1 MAGLP
6 QNTRDQVML
15 AVGIVGLALAGAY
28 YYFIYSPKSLV
39 LEELTAR
46 VERLDA
52 SNQRAKAIVA
62 RGTVEELRAEAE
74 QLKDNL
80 ELMRTLIP
88 ASNEVPALLD
98 QILGAAR
105 RTGLEFSNFA
115 PSATIPG
122 EQFDTYR
129 FRMSMQGS
137 YHQIG
142 ELLTA
147 IGSLRRVI
155 APINLSLA
163 PAPVGGT
170 PVRNARVRGPDEP
183 LLTATFDIQTY
194 VVKTGT
200 TEGTP

>member
-6 QNTRDQVML
+6 QNQRDQVML
-15 AVGIVGLALAGAY
+15 LVGIVGLALAGAY
-28 YYFIYSPKSLV
+28 YYFVHSPKADALA
-39 LEELTAR
+39 ELTTR
-46 VERLDA
+46 VESLDRK
-52 SNQRAKAIVA
+52 NQRAKAVVA
-62 RGTVEELRAEAE
+62 RGTVEDLRAEADR
-74 QLKDNL
+74 LRDNL

-88 ASNEVPALLD
+88 VSNEVPALLD

-115 PSATIPG
+115 PSATIQG

-147 IGSLRRVI
+147 IGSLRRII
-155 APINLSLA
+155 APINVSLA
-163 PAPVGGT
+163 PSPVSS
-170 PVRNARVRGPDEP
+170 ARTAKPRGPEEP

-194 VVKTGT
+194 VVKVASV
-200 TEGTP
+200 EDQ